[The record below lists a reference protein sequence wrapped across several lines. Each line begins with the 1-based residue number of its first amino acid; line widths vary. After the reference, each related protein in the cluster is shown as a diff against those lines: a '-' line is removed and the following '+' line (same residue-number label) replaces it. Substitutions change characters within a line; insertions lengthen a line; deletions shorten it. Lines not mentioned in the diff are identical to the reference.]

1 MTGPRPRE
9 EEGKRAGKVQ
19 VCEIMSYLHSAGFEL
34 LVKQCAGGA
43 PPPLAENL
51 QKVPLSTR
59 HVYEILS
66 TCRAVGRGRLRSGRC
81 RPNLAKGS

>member
-9 EEGKRAGKVQ
+9 EEGKRAGKVEF
-19 VCEIMSYLHSAGFEL
+19 CEIMSYLHSAGFEL

-51 QKVPLSTR
+51 QRLTLSTR
-59 HVYEILS
+59 HVFEILS
-66 TCRAVGRGRLRSGRC
+66 TCCAVGWGRLRYGRC
-81 RPNLAKGS
+81 LNLAKGS